1 MYFARRTC
9 TACWLNLVSASA
21 SQSVEKSASAETDD
35 LGTKSL
41 LAKVFGK
48 RKADRSDEAI
58 SNLNDPPA
66 NLKGADA
73 SNAAGQGVTAASP
86 AKSQGPGAGKTAGQG
101 VTAASPAKS
110 QGTGAGKTA
119 TPSPRHS
126 VRGES
131 AGGCHE
137 SLPKP

>member
-1 MYFARRTC
+1 M
-9 TACWLNLVSASA
+9 SASA
-21 SQSVEKSASAETDD
+21 SQSVEKSATAGKDD

-48 RKADRSDEAI
+48 RKADRGDMAFST
-58 SNLNDPPA
+58 DPLA
-66 NLKGADA
+66 KGADA
-73 SNAAGQGVTAASP
+73 SNASP
-86 AKSQGPGAGKTAGQG
+86 AKGAGAGQR

>member
-1 MYFARRTC
+1 VYFARRTC
-9 TACWLNLVSASA
+9 TGCWLNLVSASA
-21 SQSVEKSASAETDD
+21 SQSVEKSASAGTDD

-41 LAKVFGK
+41 LAKVFAK

-73 SNAAGQGVTAASP
+73 SNAAGQGVMAASP

>member
-1 MYFARRTC
+1 M
-9 TACWLNLVSASA
+9 SASA
-21 SQSVEKSASAETDD
+21 SQSVEKSASAGKDD

-73 SNAAGQGVTAASP
+73 SSA
-86 AKSQGPGAGKTAGQG
+86 AGQG